1 MPDPLLTALLL
12 ALVAVAAATRV
23 PWRRLLRRV
32 PLPRRVPAPVRPGR
46 SGRTPGPVRIAWEA
60 TGRGPAVLLVHGLGY
75 GRWGW
80 EPIVERLADR
90 FEVVTVDNR
99 GIGDSDAP
107 AGPYRTRVM
116 AADLVAV
123 LDDAG
128 IDRATVVGTSLG
140 GMIAQELALHWP
152 DRVDRLVLAATI
164 PGGVRTVPMPPYGAV
179 TLAEAP
185 YRSEAARA
193 RAAVKLALSPA
204 TIAGRP
210 EVAAR
215 LAEVR
220 AANPLRRGVWA
231 AQASAGIA
239 FDPRGAQR
247 DLPHPTLIIQGTADQ
262 VVNPGNGRALAGLLP
277 DATLVE
283 VEGAG
288 HLLFWERPAELA
300 DLVAG
305 FAAKAHGRR
314 PGRVVARTR

>member
-1 MPDPLLTALLL
+1 M
-12 ALVAVAAATRV
+12 
-23 PWRRLLRRV
+23 
-32 PLPRRVPAPVRPGR
+32 PAPVRPGR

-60 TGRGPAVLLVHGLGY
+60 TGRGSAVLLVHGLGY

-164 PGGVRTVPMPPYGAV
+164 PGGVRTVPMPP
-179 TLAEAP
+179 TAP
-185 YRSEAARA
+185 
-193 RAAVKLALSPA
+193 
-204 TIAGRP
+204 
-210 EVAAR
+210 
-215 LAEVR
+215 
-220 AANPLRRGVWA
+220 
-231 AQASAGIA
+231 
-239 FDPRGAQR
+239 
-247 DLPHPTLIIQGTADQ
+247 
-262 VVNPGNGRALAGLLP
+262 
-277 DATLVE
+277 
-283 VEGAG
+283 
-288 HLLFWERPAELA
+288 
-300 DLVAG
+300 
-305 FAAKAHGRR
+305 
-314 PGRVVARTR
+314 